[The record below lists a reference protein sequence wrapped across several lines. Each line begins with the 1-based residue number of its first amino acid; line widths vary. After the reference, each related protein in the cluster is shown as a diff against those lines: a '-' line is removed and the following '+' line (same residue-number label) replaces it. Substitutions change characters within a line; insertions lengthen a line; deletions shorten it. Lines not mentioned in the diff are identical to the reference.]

1 MDAVKF
7 LKTKNMMCEEAR
19 GCDVCPLSNDT
30 LGCQAGASVNQQNT
44 EEELV
49 DIVEQWAKENTK
61 TRRGK
66 MEEIIIN
73 GEKYVPANEMVEQ
86 LDGMDYCIVRTYSAG
101 VFAAYVEYRDG
112 KEAVLRQARRLWYW
126 DGANSLSDIANKG
139 VTKPE
144 NCKFTAPVDKE
155 VVTEVIE
162 ILYVTKEAK
171 ASIEG
176 VEEWTIK

>member
-1 MDAVKF
+1 MKNKEKYKELLETYALVGVDWGKTDGEIKPCSELSCDECDFNDIFKTSCA
-7 LKTKNMMCEEAR
+7 LKRLAWLNLEER
-19 GCDVCPLSNDT
+19 D
-30 LGCQAGASVNQQNT
+30 
-44 EEELV
+44 
-49 DIVEQWAKENTK
+49 KEYK
-61 TRRGK
+61 DG
-66 MEEIIIN
+66 
-73 GEKYVPANEMVEQ
+73 GKYVPANELVEQ

-101 VFAAYVEYRDG
+101 VFVAYVESRDG

-162 ILYVTKEAK
+162 ILYVTKEGK

-176 VEEWTIK
+176 VKEWTIK